1 LFASFGR
8 IRSLASSAT
17 SPELLQARS
26 ELEATLR
33 DLATDTDDLA
43 ECVKAIEQDPYRYGL
58 EIDEVARRRRVVAQ
72 MRDEIAGMWEEL
84 GSASTAAA
92 ASAAGRGQGMVT
104 ASTAAAARAAE
115 QQQQRQQLP
124 PPSAFEPTS
133 PGDADFA
140 AYEQQRQL
148 EMLQEQD
155 EALDG
160 VSRTVGNL
168 RQQAHDMGRELEE
181 QAELLSDVDKLAD
194 RVGNR
199 LQSGAKR
206 MGSLLKRNEGEDCG
220 FPTLFSCF
228 ILAERRLLQGSP
240 CPPIIWLSS
249 PRSAHLL
256 RAYVGDCEQIPCR
269 AAA

>member
-1 LFASFGR
+1 LFASFVR

-17 SPELLQARS
+17 SPELFQARS

-33 DLATDTDDLA
+33 DLATDIDDLA

-84 GSASTAAA
+84 GRGSAAAA
-92 ASAAGRGQGMVT
+92 ASAAGRGHGTVSG
-104 ASTAAAARAAE
+104 STAAVAGAARAAE
-115 QQQQRQQLP
+115 PQQRQQLP

-206 MGSLLKRNEGEDCG
+206 MGSLLKRNEGEHHG
-220 FPTLFSCF
+220 FRYFFCLS
-228 ILAERRLLQGSP
+228 ERSRLQGS
-240 CPPIIWLSS
+240 LRSS
-249 PRSAHLL
+249 
-256 RAYVGDCEQIPCR
+256 
-269 AAA
+269 